1 MLPLQNFK
9 DYISQNALF
18 TANDRILLAVS
29 GGRDSV
35 LMAHLFKLSGYDF
48 GIAHC
53 NFNLRGEESMRDEHF
68 VKMLSATLD
77 IPFYVRHFQTKEYAA
92 AHKVSIQ
99 MAARDLR
106 YQWFEELRSKE
117 GYAFIALAQ
126 HQDDAI
132 ETVLLNLTRGTGIAG
147 LHGILPKR
155 GHLIR
160 PLLFLSRTEINELME
175 REHLDYVEDSSNLSA
190 NYARNKIRLKV
201 LPQLKEINGNLEVTF
216 QHNIQRFADTEL
228 VLQKVVADLSRK
240 LLVKKQDGI
249 HLSIAEVK
257 SLFPQK
263 LLLFEVLKPYGFS
276 EHLVADVLQA
286 LDKQSGISFFSTSHQ
301 LTLDRED
308 LILVALRDKD
318 AMPRQHLM
326 VHSQDLTTV
335 LPEGE
340 LTMVT
345 LSKSKFEETH
355 SFKKDHFEAYLDAEK
370 LIYPLVLRNRQ
381 NGDKFKP
388 IGMSSFKKLSDFFI
402 DEKVP
407 VTRKDDIP
415 ILVNGNGEIIWVM
428 GLRQD
433 NRYKITSTTKN
444 VTILTFRN
452 LHITISKQS

>member
-9 DYISQNALF
+9 DYIGQNTLF
-18 TANDRILLAVS
+18 TANDKILLAVS

-35 LMAHLFKLSGYDF
+35 LMVHLFKLSGYNF

-53 NFNLRGEESMRDEHF
+53 NFNLRGEESIRDEHF
-68 VKMLSATLD
+68 VKMLAATLD
-77 IPFYVRHFQTKEYAA
+77 VPFYVTHFETKAYAT

-106 YQWFEELRSKE
+106 YQWFEEIRSKE
-117 GYAFIALAQ
+117 GYAYIALAQ

-175 REHLDYVEDSSNLSA
+175 GEKLDYVEDSSNLST

-228 VLQKVVADLSRK
+228 VLQKVVADLSRN
-240 LLVKKQDGI
+240 LLIQKQDGI
-249 HLSIAEVK
+249 HLCIAEVK
-257 SLFPQK
+257 GLSPQK

-286 LDKQSGISFFSTSHQ
+286 LDKQSGISFFSSSHQ

-308 LILVALRDKD
+308 LILKALKDKN
-318 AMPRQHLM
+318 AVTRQHLLIHAKEGM
-326 VHSQDLTTV
+326 TA

-340 LTMVT
+340 LNMLS
-345 LSKSKFEETH
+345 LSKSIFDKDYG
-355 SFKKDHFEAYLDAEK
+355 FKNDPFEAYLDAEK
-370 LIYPLVLRNRQ
+370 LIYPLVLRNKQ
-381 NGDKFKP
+381 TGDKFKP
-388 IGMSSFKKLSDFFI
+388 IGMSSFKKLSDLFI
-402 DEKVP
+402 DEKIP
-407 VTRKDDIP
+407 VTQKDDIP
-415 ILVNGNGEIIWVM
+415 VLVNGNGEIIWVV
-428 GLRQD
+428 GLRAD
-433 NRYKITSTTKN
+433 NRYKLGPGTKN

-452 LHITISKQS
+452 LHITNS

>member
-9 DYISQNALF
+9 DYISQNTLF
-18 TANDRILLAVS
+18 TVNDRILLAVS

-35 LMAHLFKLSGYDF
+35 LMVHLFKLSGYDF

-53 NFNLRGEESMRDEHF
+53 NFNLRGEESVRDEHF
-68 VKMLSATLD
+68 VKMLAATLD
-77 IPFYVRHFQTKEYAA
+77 IPFYVTHFQTKSYATS
-92 AHKVSIQ
+92 HKVSIQ

-106 YQWFEELRSKE
+106 YQWFEALRSKE
-117 GYAFIALAQ
+117 GYAYIALAQ

-175 REHLDYVEDSSNLSA
+175 REHLDYVEDSSNLST

-201 LPQLKEINGNLEVTF
+201 LPQLKEINGSLEVTF

-228 VLQKVVADLSRK
+228 VLQKVVSDLSRK
-240 LLVKKQDGI
+240 LLLEKQDGI

-257 SLFPQK
+257 SLSPQK
-263 LLLFEVLKPYGFS
+263 LLLFEILKPYGFS

-286 LDKQSGISFFSTSHQ
+286 LDKQSGISFFSPSHQ
-301 LTLDRED
+301 LTLDRDD
-308 LILVALRDKD
+308 LILIALKDK
-318 AMPRQHLM
+318 AARQHQLIH
-326 VHSQDLTTV
+326 VKDVTAL
-335 LPEGE
+335 LPAGE
-340 LTMVT
+340 LAMTT
-345 LSKSKFEETH
+345 LPKFTFEQEH
-355 SFKKDHFEAYLDAEK
+355 GFKKDHFEAYLDAEK
-370 LIYPLVLRNRQ
+370 LIYPLVLRSRQ

-388 IGMSSFKKLSDFFI
+388 IGMSNFKKLSDFFI

-415 ILVNGNGEIIWVM
+415 ILVNGNGEIIWVVGM
-428 GLRQD
+428 RQD
-433 NRYKITSTTKN
+433 NRYKITQATKN
-444 VTILTFRN
+444 VTIFTFRD
-452 LHITISKQS
+452 LHITNSKQS

>member
-35 LMAHLFKLSGYDF
+35 LMVHLFKLSGCDF

-53 NFNLRGEESMRDEHF
+53 NFNLRGEESVRDEHF
-68 VKMLSATLD
+68 VKMLASTLD
-77 IPFYVRHFQTKEYAA
+77 IPFYVQHFQTKAYAT
-92 AHKVSIQ
+92 AHRISIQ

-117 GYAFIALAQ
+117 KYAFIALAQ

-160 PLLFLSRTEINELME
+160 PLLFLSRTEINELIE
-175 REHLDYVEDSSNLSA
+175 KEHLDYVEDSSNLST

-216 QHNIQRFADTEL
+216 QHNIQRFADTEQ
-228 VLQKVVADLSRK
+228 VLQKVVADLSQK
-240 LLVKKQDGI
+240 LLLEKEDGI
-249 HLSIAEVK
+249 HLSISEIK
-257 SLFPQK
+257 SLSPQK

-276 EHLVADVLQA
+276 EHLVAGVLQA
-286 LDKQSGISFFSTSHQ
+286 LNKQSGISFFSPSHQ
-301 LTLDRED
+301 LTLDRDD
-308 LILVALRDKD
+308 LILVALKDKD
-318 AMPRQHLM
+318 ATARQHLM
-326 VHSQDLTTV
+326 IHVEDLVTP

-340 LTMVT
+340 LLMTT
-345 LSKSKFEETH
+345 LSKSTFEQKH
-355 SFKKDHFEAYLDAEK
+355 QFRKDHFEAYLDAEK
-370 LIYPLVLRNRQ
+370 LIYPLVLRSRQ

-388 IGMSSFKKLSDFFI
+388 IGMSNFKKLSDFFI
-402 DEKVP
+402 DEKVS

-415 ILVNGNGEIIWVM
+415 ILVNGNGEIIWVL

-433 NRYKITSTTKN
+433 NRYKITPATKN
-444 VTILTFRN
+444 VRIFTFRN

>member
-1 MLPLQNFK
+1 
-9 DYISQNALF
+9 
-18 TANDRILLAVS
+18 
-29 GGRDSV
+29 
-35 LMAHLFKLSGYDF
+35 
-48 GIAHC
+48 
-53 NFNLRGEESMRDEHF
+53 
-68 VKMLSATLD
+68 
-77 IPFYVRHFQTKEYAA
+77 
-92 AHKVSIQ
+92 
-99 MAARDLR
+99 
-106 YQWFEELRSKE
+106 
-117 GYAFIALAQ
+117 
-126 HQDDAI
+126 
-132 ETVLLNLTRGTGIAG
+132 
-147 LHGILPKR
+147 
-155 GHLIR
+155 
-160 PLLFLSRTEINELME
+160 
-175 REHLDYVEDSSNLSA
+175 
-190 NYARNKIRLKV
+190 
-201 LPQLKEINGNLEVTF
+201 LKEINGNLEVTF

-228 VLQKVVADLSRK
+228 VLQKVVADLSRN
-240 LLVKKQDGI
+240 LLVQKQDGI

-257 SLFPQK
+257 NLSPQK

-308 LILVALRDKD
+308 LILVALKDKD

-326 VHSQDLTTV
+326 IHAQDLTIV

-345 LSKSKFEETH
+345 LSKSEFEETH